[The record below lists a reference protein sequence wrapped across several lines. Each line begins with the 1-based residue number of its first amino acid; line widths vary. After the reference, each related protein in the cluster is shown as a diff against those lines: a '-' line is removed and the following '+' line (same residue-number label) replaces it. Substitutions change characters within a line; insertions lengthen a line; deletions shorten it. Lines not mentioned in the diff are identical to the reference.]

1 MDDKIHKQFMLES
14 SIIHDSCKFAT
25 DNAIRVNE
33 KYERM
38 SPEDL
43 YFYGPEILKE
53 LEYWENRCLLEER
66 ILTKHMEK
74 YRDYIDENEE
84 I

>member
-25 DNAIRVNE
+25 DNAIKVNE

-53 LEYWENRCLLEER
+53 LESEYPITKKLLFLLNL
-66 ILTKHMEK
+66 I
-74 YRDYIDENEE
+74 
-84 I
+84 